1 MIRLISK
8 KTDLEERAGV
18 GMEVGVHN
26 PGDLKNDTVY
36 IKVHKTF
43 RKVHMTIA
51 IGNIITLACSVFH
64 LHYITGKIQ
73 FI

>member
-1 MIRLISK
+1 MIKLISK
-8 KTDLEERAGV
+8 KTDLEEKAGI
-18 GMEVGVHN
+18 GMEVGIHK
-26 PGDLKNDTVY
+26 PGDLINDTNY

-51 IGNIITLACSVFH
+51 MGNMITLACSIFH

-73 FI
+73 FL